1 MKTRFFSAIKPILA
15 DRQLLGFLIAIA
27 GFSLLYVLYVV
38 LSLRPT
44 DVQVATHYSAF
55 GDTHYYRNKW
65 YYVLTFAVFGL
76 VFAVAHIGIILKL
89 IKEDFRSLAI
99 AFAWLSL
106 MLLIVAFIL
115 THSILSIAFLS

>member
-1 MKTRFFSAIKPILA
+1 MKTKLFSAIKPILA
-15 DRQLLGFLIAIA
+15 DREILGFFLAIIA
-27 GFSLLYVLYVV
+27 LTLVYVLYVI

-65 YYVLTFAVFGL
+65 YYILTFVVFGF
-76 VFAVAHIGIILKL
+76 VFAAVHIGIILKL
-89 IKEDFRSLAI
+89 IKEEFRPLAI

-106 MLLIVAFIL
+106 MLLVVAFIF

>member
-65 YYVLTFAVFGL
+65 YYMFSFVVFGF
-76 VFAVAHIGIILKL
+76 VFASVHIGIILKL
-89 IKEDFRSLAI
+89 IKEDFRPLAI